1 MDIRIRAAVQTVAM
15 LALAMVSSAIAVW
28 AINYFSANTLMYIFG
43 IGMLAGF
50 FYLFY
55 GVTLSRLQYEETV
68 KKTVDLK

>member
-1 MDIRIRAAVQTVAM
+1 MDIRVRAAVQTVGM
-15 LALAMVSSAIAVW
+15 LGLAMVSAAVVVW
-28 AINYFSANTLMYIFG
+28 AVNYFSANTLMYIFG

-55 GVTLSRLQYEETV
+55 GVTLSRLQYDEAV